1 VNSATDRSSELSA
14 TATKP
19 PVAMRVLCLGNDLL
33 ADDSLGIVVAEQFRQ
48 FAPPD
53 IEVIS
58 TPESGFHLLDYVLNI
73 QRLIVVDTVLTGA
86 APPGTIYA
94 FHDHELQ
101 AVPGA
106 SPHYVGLNET
116 LALARQLG
124 LRVAEEVLFLAVEAY
139 DCTTLGGEM
148 HPEVAAAIPR
158 LVSIILEMMR
168 NGADSAAV
176 KLECQKRTSPESDQ
190 VPQ

>member
-1 VNSATDRSSELSA
+1 MNSLTDSSSELSR
-14 TATKP
+14 TGTKL
-19 PVAMRVLCLGNDLL
+19 PVAIRVLCLGNDLL
-33 ADDSLGIVVAEQFRQ
+33 ADDSLGIVFAEQFRQ
-48 FAPPD
+48 IAPSD

-73 QRLIVVDTVLTGA
+73 QRLVVVDTVLTGA
-86 APPGTIYA
+86 ASPGTIYA
-94 FHDHELQ
+94 FHEHELK

-124 LRVAEEVLFLAVEAY
+124 LKVADEVIFLAVEAY

-148 HPEVAAAIPR
+148 HPAVAAAIPR
-158 LVSIILEMMR
+158 LLTMVQEMMCDR
-168 NGADSAAV
+168 IGT
-176 KLECQKRTSPESDQ
+176 CQ
-190 VPQ
+190 